1 MAFENRL
8 KAAEDTPSL
17 STGPIQP
24 SSHPSSGLKSIFVG
38 RNGLRAGW
46 RLLIFTAGLIVA
58 FLGFSQLF
66 KLWLAF
72 AKHTVAAGRAPVEL
86 LSLPVQQG
94 VFDLL
99 AFGVVLLLSW
109 LMSRIEGRS
118 VGAYGLPLSRPAAS
132 LRRLASGLVVGFLL
146 IFGILLILRVA
157 HVFYFGSLSLSGA
170 QIVGWAVVWGLSCLL
185 IGFFE
190 EFFFRGYTLY
200 TLADGISFWP
210 AAAIMG
216 LVFSRAHMGNPGETY
231 VGIAGIMLF
240 ALLNSAFLLRTGDLW
255 LPVGLHAG
263 FDWGQSFFF
272 GVSDSGM
279 QAPGHLLNPRVQGP
293 AWLTGG
299 TVGPEASIVTFIML
313 VLLTA
318 GVLAFYP
325 KRPRVESSR

>member
-1 MAFENRL
+1 M
-8 KAAEDTPSL
+8 
-17 STGPIQP
+17 
-24 SSHPSSGLKSIFVG
+24 
-38 RNGLRAGW
+38 
-46 RLLIFTAGLIVA
+46 FTAGLIVA
-58 FLGFSQLF
+58 FPGFSQLF

-146 IFGILLILRVA
+146 IFGILFILRVA

-170 QIVGWAVVWGLSCLL
+170 QIVGWGLLWGGITLAV
-185 IGFFE
+185 GFFE
-190 EFFFRGYTLY
+190 ESLFRGYALY
-200 TLADGISFWP
+200 TLADGITFWP
-210 AAAIMG
+210 AAVIMG
-216 LVFSRAHMGNPGETY
+216 LVFSRGHMGNPGETY

-279 QAPGHLLNPRVQGP
+279 QTPGHLLNPRVQGP

>member
-8 KAAEDTPSL
+8 KAAENTPSL

-24 SSHPSSGLKSIFVG
+24 GSHPSSGLKSIFVG

-118 VGAYGLPLSRPAAS
+118 VGSYGLPLSRPAAS

-170 QIVGWAVVWGLSCLL
+170 QIVGWAVVWGLTCLL

>member
-46 RLLIFTAGLIVA
+46 RLLIFTAGLIVLS
-58 FLGFSQLF
+58 LGFLQLF
-66 KLWLAF
+66 NGLLAF
-72 AKHTVAAGRAPVEL
+72 AKHAVAAGRAPVEL
-86 LSLPVQQG
+86 LSPPLVQG

-99 AFGVVLLLSW
+99 GFGVVLLLSW

-146 IFGILLILRVA
+146 IFVILLILRGA
-157 HVFYFGSLSLSGA
+157 HVFYFGSLALSGA
-170 QIVGWAVVWGLSCLL
+170 QIVGWGLLWGCITLAV
-185 IGFFE
+185 GFFE
-190 EFFFRGYTLY
+190 ESLFRGYALY

-210 AAAIMG
+210 AAVIMG
-216 LVFSRAHMGNPGETY
+216 LIFSRGHMGNPGETY

>member
-1 MAFENRL
+1 MALENRL

-132 LRRLASGLVVGFLL
+132 LRRLASGLVIGFLL
-146 IFGILLILRVA
+146 IFVILLILRVA
-157 HVFYFGSLSLSGA
+157 HVFYFGSLALSGA
-170 QIVGWAVVWGLSCLL
+170 QIVVWGLVWGFTTLAV
-185 IGFFE
+185 GFFE
-190 EFFFRGYTLY
+190 EFLFRGYALY

-210 AAAIMG
+210 AVVIMG

-231 VGIAGIMLF
+231 VGIAAIMFLALF
-240 ALLNSAFLLRTGDLW
+240 VSALLRRTGDLW
-255 LPVGLHAG
+255 LAVGFHAS

-272 GVSDSGM
+272 GVDM
-279 QAPGHLLNPRVQGP
+279 QAPGHLLNPRIQGP

-299 TVGPEASIVTFIML
+299 TAGPEASIVTFIMV